1 MWKLALSQGIIHKTH
16 IMKFFGKML
25 AVTDGA
31 GNVLETYTHGA
42 DLSGQDGR
50 IGYASFF
57 AAGSLCAITSAITC
71 LTRKIG

>member
-1 MWKLALSQGIIHKTH
+1 MPRIHDIFFALAWAVVAVGL
-16 IMKFFGKML
+16 FFK
-25 AVTDGA
+25 AHSVW
-31 GNVLETYTHGA
+31 
-42 DLSGQDGR
+42 QDGR